1 MTGHLLIII
10 ILTQK
15 FQYMLIFSLQNH
27 QKLENTDLTTL
38 VKIVKSTKILI
49 TLQKRLCFL
58 KIIKNILLIG
68 FCYNMNTLW
77 VLEIF
82 EILQNKS
89 QR

>member
-1 MTGHLLIII
+1 M
-10 ILTQK
+10 
-15 FQYMLIFSLQNH
+15 FP
-27 QKLENTDLTTL
+27 EN
-38 VKIVKSTKILI
+38 IY
-49 TLQKRLCFL
+49 L
-58 KIIKNILLIG
+58 KDFKNILLIG

>member
-1 MTGHLLIII
+1 
-10 ILTQK
+10 
-15 FQYMLIFSLQNH
+15 MLIFSFQNH

-49 TLQKRLCFL
+49 TLQNKLCFL
-58 KIIKNILLIG
+58 KNIYLKDFKNILLIG

-89 QR
+89 QQ